1 MRCPHCQKEGRSK
14 VLESRVWDGKNW
26 RRRTCALC
34 LKNFV
39 STELAEPGMR
49 MPNETQSKFRAKNPT
64 PKPEERGVI
73 RSTAVHLQEVWR

>member
-64 PKPEERGVI
+64 PKPEERVI
-73 RSTAVHLQEVWR
+73 RSTAAHLQGVWR